1 MSTRNRTPPLLEPYL
16 RLPPSGSQLL
26 LTGVLDS
33 TPNWLVT
40 RLLRSA
46 FAPCSESESPEEKDV
61 TVVLVSW
68 LRDYEFW
75 KNEVRRGAGIDLAR
89 LAQQDKFVFVDGL
102 THLFPV
108 NATSSVTNAA
118 PLAQQP
124 VQPVQRSL
132 PVRNT
137 PASPLPSRGGPLP
150 SRGPIPSRGPPVQ
163 TPAPSQPQAQASA
176 QQPQAQPQTQQ
187 QQQPS
192 KTTYL
197 KDASTSSTHSALT
210 TLLSSLH
217 SSHPNRKIHLIL
229 DSPTLLLST
238 TATPSASALSSLL
251 LSLRSLVTTSTL
263 ITQADSPFLAA
274 ALPDSTHQ
282 STPLEAAHAAFVVQ
296 QAHVSKW
303 VLSLRP
309 LDTGKAR
316 DVSGVIR
323 VSRGGAWDD
332 DDAEEENEQQRE
344 LEALYFVQND
354 GGVKVFERGEASVG

>member
-16 RLPPSGSQLL
+16 RLPTPGSQLL

-33 TPNWLVT
+33 SPQWLVT

-46 FAPCSESESPEEKDV
+46 FTPSEESQSTEEQDV

-68 LRDYEFW
+68 LRDFEFW
-75 KNEVRRGAGIDLAR
+75 RSEARRGAGIDLAR

-102 THLFPV
+102 THLFPI
-108 NATSSVTNAA
+108 ATSNTTTATA
-118 PLAQQP
+118 PATTAPTAQ
-124 VQPVQRSL
+124 RTL

-150 SRGPIPSRGPPVQ
+150 SRGPIPSRGPPAA
-163 TPAPSQPQAQASA
+163 TPPQPQPQAP
-176 QQPQAQPQTQQ
+176 QQQTQPPQT
-187 QQQPS
+187 QPS
-192 KTTYL
+192 KTVHL
-197 KDASTSSTHSALT
+197 KDSSISSTHKSLT
-210 TLLSSLH
+210 SLLASLT
-217 SSHPNRKIHLIL
+217 SSHPSRKTHLIL
-229 DSPTLLLST
+229 DAPTLLLST
-238 TATPSASALSSLL
+238 SSSPSASALFSLL
-251 LSLRSLVTTSTL
+251 LSLRSLVSTTTL
-263 ITQADSPFLAA
+263 VLEADFPFLAA
-274 ALPDSTHQ
+274 ALPDLQHKA
-282 STPLEAAHAAFVVQ
+282 TPLEAAHAAFVVQ
-296 QAHVSKW
+296 QAHISTW

-332 DDAEEENEQQRE
+332 DVEEDTKEQERKE

-354 GGVKVFERGEASVG
+354 GGVRVFERGEASVG

>member
-16 RLPPSGSQLL
+16 RLPSEGSQLL

-33 TPNWLVT
+33 SPQWLVT

-46 FAPCSESESPEEKDV
+46 FTPSEETSSSEEQDA

-75 KNEVRRGAGIDLAR
+75 RSEARRGAGIDLAR

-108 NATSSVTNAA
+108 ATSTTATAA
-118 PLAQQP
+118 STIAPPTAQ
-124 VQPVQRSL
+124 RTL
-132 PVRNT
+132 PVRNI

-150 SRGPIPSRGPPVQ
+150 SRGPIPSRGPPAP
-163 TPAPSQPQAQASA
+163 TPSQPQQT
-176 QQPQAQPQTQQ
+176 QQPQPTQIPSN
-187 QQQPS
+187 QPS
-192 KTTYL
+192 TTTYL
-197 KDASTSSTHSALT
+197 KEASIPSTHAALNSTLQSLST
-210 TLLSSLH
+210 T
-217 SSHPNRKIHLIL
+217 HPTQKIHLIL
-229 DSPTLLLST
+229 DAPTLLLST
-238 TATPSASALSSLL
+238 TSTPSASALSSLL
-251 LSLRSLVTTSTL
+251 LSLRSSVSTTTLVL
-263 ITQADSPFLAA
+263 EADFPFVSA
-274 ALPDSTHQ
+274 ALQDLNHNP
-282 STPLEAAHAAFVVQ
+282 TPLEAAHAAFVVQ
-296 QAHVSKW
+296 QAHISKW

-332 DDAEEENEQQRE
+332 DEEDTKEQERKE

-354 GGVKVFERGEASVG
+354 GGVRVFERGEASVG

>member
-16 RLPPSGSQLL
+16 RLPSQGSQLL

-33 TPNWLVT
+33 SPQWLVT

-46 FAPCSESESPEEKDV
+46 FTPSEETQSSEEQDV

-75 KNEVRRGAGIDLAR
+75 RSEARRGAGIDLAR

-108 NATSSVTNAA
+108 ATSNTATA
-118 PLAQQP
+118 PSAIAPPTAQ
-124 VQPVQRSL
+124 RTL

-150 SRGPIPSRGPPVQ
+150 SRGPIPSRGGPPAP
-163 TPAPSQPQAQASA
+163 TPSQPQQT
-176 QQPQAQPQTQQ
+176 QQPPQTQSFPS
-187 QQQPS
+187 QPS
-192 KTTYL
+192 KTSYL
-197 KDASTSSTHSALT
+197 KDASISSTHLVLT
-210 TLLSSLH
+210 STLQSLSSA
-217 SSHPNRKIHLIL
+217 HPARKIHLIL
-229 DSPTLLLST
+229 DAPTLLLST
-238 TATPSASALSSLL
+238 ASTPSASSLSSLL
-251 LSLRSLVTTSTL
+251 LSLRSLVSTTTL
-263 ITQADSPFLAA
+263 VLEADFPFVSA
-274 ALPDSTHQ
+274 ALPDLNHNP
-282 STPLEAAHAAFVVQ
+282 TPLEAAHAAFVVQ

-316 DVSGVIR
+316 DVSGVVR
-323 VSRGGAWDD
+323 VCRGGAWDD
-332 DDAEEENEQQRE
+332 DVEDDTKEQERKE

-354 GGVKVFERGEASVG
+354 GGVRVFERGEASVG

>member
-16 RLPPSGSQLL
+16 RLPSPGSQLL

-46 FAPCSESESPEEKDV
+46 FTAPSETESSEEQDV

-89 LAQQDKFVFVDGL
+89 LVQQDKFVFVDGL
-102 THLFPV
+102 TKLFDV
-108 NATSSVTNAA
+108 GGAEKAATAA
-118 PLAQQP
+118 PVAP
-124 VQPVQRSL
+124 QPVQRSL
-132 PVRNT
+132 PVRST

-150 SRGPIPSRGPPVQ
+150 SRGPVPSRGPPVQ
-163 TPAPSQPQAQASA
+163 APAPSQPQAQPTTQAPA
-176 QQPQAQPQTQQ
+176 QPQAS
-187 QQQPS
+187 S

-197 KDASTSSTHSALT
+197 KDASTTSTHKTLT
-210 TLLSSLH
+210 TLLSTLH
-217 SSHPNRKIHLIL
+217 ASHPNRKIHLIL

-238 TATPSASALSSLL
+238 TSTPSASSLSSLL
-251 LSLRSLVTTSTL
+251 LSLRSLVCTSTL
-263 ITQADSPFLAA
+263 ITQADSPFLSA

-323 VSRGGAWDD
+323 VCRGGAWDD
-332 DDAEEENEQQRE
+332 DDGEEDEKEQKKE